1 MSERPVFENNLLLKP
16 LVRQFDSVGMLLVAL
31 VLFRQDFFQPL
42 CLLFCDP
49 LIYRFWVVADEEF
62 LPATVTPERSHLLE
76 AYGFLAATLFYRHCL
91 HVLILDELA
100 ILLAATSFTSDHLRE
115 FAMGLRPTHGYESAL
130 PRFID
135 SKRVATRL
143 STECKGPVRQLS
155 PSSLYKTSFSSS
167 STFAGLL
174 LRRGQNAFCSLSGW

>member
-100 ILLAATSFTSDHLRE
+100 ILLAATSISLEICFVNLLKPLQPSLAVLVGCRPHGTSPWTSPHRAKRSSPRQQNPSRLFVWYWLNPFVPLRAHFTW
-115 FAMGLRPTHGYESAL
+115 GLQAR
-130 PRFID
+130 I
-135 SKRVATRL
+135 
-143 STECKGPVRQLS
+143 
-155 PSSLYKTSFSSS
+155 
-167 STFAGLL
+167 
-174 LRRGQNAFCSLSGW
+174 

>member
-1 MSERPVFENNLLLKP
+1 MILATKTPKATPEALRCQLVKNRLTLTIKVNEREAPVFENNHLLKP

-100 ILLAATSFTSDHLRE
+100 ILLAATSISLEICFVNLLKPLQPGPGRTR
-115 FAMGLRPTHGYESAL
+115 RP
-130 PRFID
+130 
-135 SKRVATRL
+135 
-143 STECKGPVRQLS
+143 S
-155 PSSLYKTSFSSS
+155 PPWDITLDI
-167 STFAGLL
+167 AP
-174 LRRGQNAFCSLSGW
+174 